1 MPILQELSRIIGAA
15 RAETQARL
23 MSLPSRDDNG
33 WRQNIKTMTD
43 KEILSEIKKR
53 YFKAIGSSCEF
64 TRGRCA
70 AYREMMAFIDSEEA
84 EAIEISKRELPRI

>member
-1 MPILQELSRIIGAA
+1 
-15 RAETQARL
+15 
-23 MSLPSRDDNG
+23 
-33 WRQNIKTMTD
+33 MTD

-70 AYREMMAFIDSEEA
+70 AYREMMTFIDSEEA

>member
-1 MPILQELSRIIGAA
+1 
-15 RAETQARL
+15 
-23 MSLPSRDDNG
+23 
-33 WRQNIKTMTD
+33 MTD

-70 AYREMMAFIDSEEA
+70 AYREMIAFIDSKEV
-84 EAIEISKRELPRI
+84 EAIEISNHEFP